1 MEESRILTHRI
12 WLSRDLPHITGKQGI
27 DLVVMSLVEGKVGDE
42 MLEVLATAKTITIWD
57 TSKSKR
63 AV

>member
-1 MEESRILTHRI
+1 MEESRILTHRN
-12 WLSRDLPHITGKQGI
+12 WPSRDLPHTIEKQDI

-42 MLEVLATAKTITIWD
+42 MLVVLATAKTITIWD
-57 TSKSKR
+57 TSKLKL